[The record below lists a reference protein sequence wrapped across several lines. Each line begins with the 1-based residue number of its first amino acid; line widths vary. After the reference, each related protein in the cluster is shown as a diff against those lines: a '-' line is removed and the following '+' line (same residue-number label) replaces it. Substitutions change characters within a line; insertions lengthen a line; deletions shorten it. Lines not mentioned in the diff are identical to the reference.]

1 MQKVIY
7 LLWQPEHDTFDSF
20 SQQLSGPLADRL
32 QTLGARHLQL
42 NLADA
47 DVSAANGL
55 RQTQAGPL
63 PQAVLSF
70 WLDSAVGEFRRPF
83 DEALQAICSR
93 IAGYLVCESVPIR
106 NTRFP
111 ASPGQRTHGFSQL
124 AFLQRPARLSH
135 EAWLEVWQNHHTR
148 IAIDTQDNFQYVQN
162 LVVQVLTPGATAL
175 AAIVEECFPPAA
187 MDDPQAFF
195 DAPGDEAKFQH
206 NLALMMDSC
215 QRFIDFDQLGV
226 LPTSQYPL
234 SLEFLA

>member
-7 LLWQPEHDTFDSF
+7 LLWQTEHDTFDSF

-32 QTLGARHLQL
+32 HTLGARHLQL

-83 DEALQAICSR
+83 DETLQVICSH

-135 EAWLEVWQNHHTR
+135 EAWLEVWQNHHTP